1 MAKLKFRGLEEYEKQ
16 LMKLQS
22 CSKDCIGKAIY
33 QGAAVI
39 ADAVRQNIEALPID
53 DRIVRPGQMLN
64 GITQEQKE
72 GLLAGFGIARLQDD
86 GGYLNVKLGFDGYNE
101 LSTKKYPMGQ
111 PNSMIARSVNSG
123 TSFRQRIPFVDNA
136 VRAKKDEAEKKM
148 KETFDDVLES
158 AL

>member
-64 GITQEQKE
+64 GITQEQKD

-86 GGYLNVKLGFDGYNE
+86 AGYLNVKLGFDGYNATA
-101 LSTKKYPMGQ
+101 TKKYPMGQ

-123 TSFRQRIPFVDNA
+123 SSIRQRIPFVDNA
-136 VRAKKDEAEKKM
+136 VRAKKDEAEKRM